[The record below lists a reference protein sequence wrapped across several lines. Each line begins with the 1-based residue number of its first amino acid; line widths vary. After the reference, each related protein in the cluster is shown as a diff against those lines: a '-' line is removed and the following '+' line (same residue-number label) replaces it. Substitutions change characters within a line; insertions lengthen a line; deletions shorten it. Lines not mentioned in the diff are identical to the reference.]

1 MRMRELFSPSWRL
14 VPALLSVFQLLVVLI
29 AAHDQPGKGY
39 HSSRFDPKY
48 NALRDLLVT
57 PSTHPHLYRF
67 TGRWTVSRNIYRATT
82 WPGTSVTILTF
93 GSYCSIKLRPQSGLG
108 RIETYSYYIS
118 IDGGEDYRYDLPAF
132 DTGKEGEGR
141 EMSLF
146 VPVKFDIQGDGYT
159 KPAAQ
164 QAGKVVKRDRVPT
177 SSIVERDG
185 KLTATLPQLDKEE
198 PIARKL
204 TPHTIR
210 ITSNPHTPFRFEGVL
225 TENVLIRQS
234 WGWAKRQDERVTV
247 EFIGEGID
255 AERLGGMGLTGGW
268 TEITPEGP
276 TSNSQF
282 NIKTSSSTKPRSL
295 VPAPALIGMTQYQAA
310 ERLAIRHWH
319 TSAGVCLTAN
329 CNPKNPLPGLQTQY
343 FQLNPLNHSLP
354 FTLATNL
361 PNTHP
366 KHPKTKLDPYLFSPK
381 QPTFPQSTPTHL
393 VVDLGIA
400 DIIIHRVDP
409 VKYQK
414 ELTLFLCKLRLH
426 AYPAANIL
434 VLARQDAPGKSSS
447 RTHANDNGD
456 AAAESDNENTHVWF
470 RSIIP
475 TTPDT
480 VALRKKLFDAT
491 KAAVAAARQLHPP
504 QPKAGLPGTIT
515 FIPVLDTGA
524 NPVNDLVRALCVEL
538 GPAAKLG
545 SKTVEVCGEMVS
557 GVRRRGFVWDVLFLV
572 LGVGMAVVAR
582 DTFMGA
588 MGAVVAGLRSFWGGA
603 EKGKGKSRAAGD
615 IIREEEELVGGGEKG
630 KLG

>member
-1 MRMRELFSPSWRL
+1 MRALFSPSWWL
-14 VPALLSVFQLLVVLI
+14 VPVLLTVLQLLALLVS
-29 AAHDQPGKGY
+29 AHDQPGKGY
-39 HSSRFDPKY
+39 HSSRFDSKY

-67 TGRWTVSRNIYRATT
+67 TGRWTASRNIYRATN
-82 WPGTSVTILTF
+82 WPGTSVTILVF
-93 GSYCSIKLRPQSGLG
+93 GPYCSIKLRPQSGLG
-108 RIETYSYYIS
+108 KIETYRYYIS

-141 EMSLF
+141 EVSLF
-146 VPVKFDIQGDGYT
+146 VPVKFDVEGDGYT

-164 QAGKVVKRDRVPT
+164 QAGKVVKRDGVPMPT
-177 SSIVERDG
+177 SSMVG
-185 KLTATLPQLDKEE
+185 GVGTPSQPVKEE
-198 PIARKL
+198 PIAKKL
-204 TPHTIR
+204 TPHAIR
-210 ITSNPHTPFRFEGVL
+210 ITSDPHTPFRFEGVL
-225 TENVLIRQS
+225 TENLLINQG
-234 WGWAKRQDERVTV
+234 WGWAKMQDERVTV

-268 TEITPEGP
+268 TEVPPDEP

-282 NIKTSSSTKPRSL
+282 NIKTSTATKTPNL
-295 VPAPALIGMTQYQAA
+295 VPAPALISTTQYQAA
-310 ERLAIRHWH
+310 QRLAIRHWH

-329 CNPKNPLPGLQTQY
+329 CNHRNPLPGLQTQY

-366 KHPKTKLDPYLFSPK
+366 KHPKTQLDSYLFNPR
-381 QPTFPQSTPTHL
+381 QPPFPQSSPSHL
-393 VVDLGIA
+393 VVDLGVA
-400 DIIIHRVDP
+400 DILIHKVDP
-409 VKYQK
+409 AKYQK

-434 VLARQDAPGKSSS
+434 VLARQDAPGKSAS

-456 AAAESDNENTHVWF
+456 AAAVSEDQNTHVWF

-475 TTPDT
+475 ATPDT
-480 VALRKKLFDAT
+480 AALRKKLFNAT
-491 KAAVAAARQLHPP
+491 KAAVAAARELYPP
-504 QPKAGLPGTIT
+504 DPKTGSPGTIT
-515 FIPVLDTGA
+515 FVPVIDTGA

-545 SKTVEVCGEMVS
+545 SKTARVCGEMVS
-557 GVRRRGFVWDVLFLV
+557 GVRKRGLVWDIVLLV
-572 LGVGMAVVAR
+572 LGVGMAVIAR

-588 MGAVVAGLRSFWGGA
+588 VGAVMAGVKGIWRGG
-603 EKGKGKSRAAGD
+603 EKGKGKSRAAVD
-615 IIREEEELVGGGEKG
+615 VIDRKSVV
-630 KLG
+630 

>member
-1 MRMRELFSPSWRL
+1 M
-14 VPALLSVFQLLVVLI
+14 
-29 AAHDQPGKGY
+29 
-39 HSSRFDPKY
+39 
-48 NALRDLLVT
+48 
-57 PSTHPHLYRF
+57 
-67 TGRWTVSRNIYRATT
+67 
-82 WPGTSVTILTF
+82 
-93 GSYCSIKLRPQSGLG
+93 
-108 RIETYSYYIS
+108 
-118 IDGGEDYRYDLPAF
+118 
-132 DTGKEGEGR
+132 
-141 EMSLF
+141 
-146 VPVKFDIQGDGYT
+146 PVKFDIEGDGYT

-164 QAGKVVKRDRVPT
+164 QAGKVVKRDGVGTPA
-177 SSIVERDG
+177 SSVVGGDG
-185 KLTATLPQLDKEE
+185 KAPLPQPVKEE
-198 PIARKL
+198 PIAKKL

-210 ITSNPHTPFRFEGVL
+210 ITSAPHTPFRFEGVL
-225 TENVLIRQS
+225 TENVLISQG

-268 TEITPEGP
+268 TEIPPEEP
-276 TSNSQF
+276 TSDTQF
-282 NIKTSSSTKPRSL
+282 NIKTSPASKPPKL
-295 VPAPALIGMTQYQAA
+295 VPAPAFIGMTQYQAA

-329 CNPKNPLPGLQTQY
+329 CNPRNPLPGLQTQY

-354 FTLATNL
+354 FTLTTDL

-366 KHPKTKLDPYLFSPK
+366 KHPKTKLDTYLFNPR
-381 QPTFPQSTPTHL
+381 QPAFPQSSPTHL
-393 VVDLGIA
+393 VVDLGVA
-400 DIIIHRVDP
+400 DILIHGVDP

-434 VLARQDAPGKSSS
+434 VLARQDAPGKSAS

-456 AAAESDNENTHVWF
+456 ATAVSDSGNTHVWF

-475 TTPDT
+475 ATPDT
-480 VALRKKLFDAT
+480 VALRKELFDAT
-491 KAAVAAARQLHPP
+491 RAAVAAVRELYPP
-504 QPKAGLPGTIT
+504 QPKMGSPGTIT

-524 NPVNDLVRALCVEL
+524 NPVNDMVRALCVEL

-545 SKTVEVCGEMVS
+545 SKTAQLCGEMVS
-557 GVRRRGFVWDVLFLV
+557 GVRKRGLVWDIVFLV

-588 MGAVVAGLRSFWGGA
+588 VGAVVTGVKSFWGGG
-603 EKGKGKSRAAGD
+603 ETGKGKSRAVGD
-615 IIREEEELVGGGEKG
+615 VIREEEELMGVEKG